1 MTPQR
6 RNRCFKAARYVLLG
20 ITLLLTAACS
30 SDRSMIDL
38 KRFVLNMHKSTQPS
52 VEPLPELAPIPAYT
66 YAASSLPNP
75 FSPENVFG
83 KDLLEPDPTRPRE
96 HLEGF
101 ALDAL
106 QLTAIMILE
115 GKLQLIVVTPDGVI
129 HKVIEGA
136 YLGQNYGQVTE
147 IDLDGRSGGLVE
159 VIKGADG
166 RWQERTVKYLIEPDL
181 LEPDSTR
188 PREPLEGFALD
199 ALQLTAIWHLPARK
213 PLAAVSVWLP
223 VPAPLANA
231 TILPKEGK
239 LQLIVVTPDGVIHQV
254 VEGAYLGQNYGQVT
268 EIDLEGRS
276 VGLAE
281 VIKGADGRWQERT
294 VKYLIEPDLL
304 EPDPTRPREP
314 LEGFALD
321 ALQLTAIM
329 ILEGKLQLIVVTPD
343 GVIHQVVEGAYL
355 GQNYG
360 QVTEIDLE
368 GRSVGLAEVIKGA
381 DGRWQERTVKY
392 LIEPDPLEP
401 DPTRPTEPLEGFA
414 LDALQLA
421 AIMMLEGKLQL
432 IVVTPDGVIH
442 KVVEGAYLGQ
452 NYGQVTEIDLEGRS
466 VGLAEVIKGAD
477 GRWQERTVKYL
488 IGN

>member
-1 MTPQR
+1 MTFQWG
-6 RNRCFKAARYVLLG
+6 NRWFKGARYALLG
-20 ITLLLTAACS
+20 IALVLTASCS
-30 SDRSMIDL
+30 SDRSIIDL
-38 KRFVLNMHKSTQPS
+38 KRFVRNMHKSTQPS

-66 YAASSLPNP
+66 YAASSLPDP
-75 FSPENVFG
+75 FSPENVFP
-83 KDLLEPDPTRPRE
+83 KPEPDLLEPDSTRPRE
-96 HLEGF
+96 PLEGF

-115 GKLQLIVVTPDGVI
+115 GKHQLIVVTPDGVI
-129 HKVIEGA
+129 HQVVEGA
-136 YLGQNYGQVTE
+136 YLGQNYGQVTD
-147 IDLDGRSGGLVE
+147 IDLEGRSVGLVE

-199 ALQLTAIWHLPARK
+199 ALQLTAIMILEGKLQLIVVTPDGVIHKVVEGAYLGQNYGQITEIDLEGRSVGLAEVIKGSDGRWQERTVKYSIEPDLLEPDPTRPREHLEGFALDALQ
-213 PLAAVSVWLP
+213 LAAIM
-223 VPAPLANA
+223 
-231 TILPKEGK
+231 ILEGK

-304 EPDPTRPREP
+304 EPDPTRPREH

-321 ALQLTAIM
+321 ALQLAAIM

-343 GVIHQVVEGAYL
+343 GVIHKVIEGAYL

-360 QVTEIDLE
+360 QITEIDLE

-381 DGRWQERTVKY
+381 DG
-392 LIEPDPLEP
+392 L
-401 DPTRPTEPLEGFA
+401 
-414 LDALQLA
+414 
-421 AIMMLEGKLQL
+421 
-432 IVVTPDGVIH
+432 
-442 KVVEGAYLGQ
+442 
-452 NYGQVTEIDLEGRS
+452 
-466 VGLAEVIKGAD
+466 
-477 GRWQERTVKYL
+477 WQERTVKYL